1 MGQGEVLKILKKSKK
16 WMTAKEIHEKL
27 DNSVTSVSRA
37 LKKLYKSRDVLR
49 KGERYNGRPNKW
61 KIRN

>member
-1 MGQGEVLKILKKSKK
+1 MGQGEVLKILSKSKK

-27 DNSVTSVSRA
+27 DNSMTSISVA
-37 LKKLYKSRDVLR
+37 LRKLYKNRDVLR
-49 KGERYNGRPNKW
+49 KGERYGGRPNKW